1 MAATTGKGREYL
13 AGERDTEC
21 SVCRYVFSAKGEVK
35 KDVYEQFL
43 DIVGWQRDESVECSV
58 GMLILTDSLQSRPAV
73 ILKANHNHPRN
84 N

>member
-43 DIVGWQRDESVECSV
+43 DIVG
-58 GMLILTDSLQSRPAV
+58 
-73 ILKANHNHPRN
+73 
-84 N
+84 